1 MYFPECVYDI
11 FQSTLFAMIPVTV
24 AVKPYVA
31 AVIAE
36 SGLGATTVTR
46 VAPEEITKDESLT
59 PSMILLKSDFLG
71 IVKIA
76 DLPKINSKNS
86 NRSYFAKLLERELT
100 AIQKKTPQAFIVCF
114 VFTCRLINGY

>member
-1 MYFPECVYDI
+1 
-11 FQSTLFAMIPVTV
+11 MIPVTV
-24 AVKPYVA
+24 AAKPYVA

-46 VAPEEITKDESLT
+46 VAPEEIANEVSLT

-100 AIQKKTPQAFIVCF
+100 AIQKKNTSGLYCLFCVHLSF
-114 VFTCRLINGY
+114 NKRLLSHFLPLSFQKAADKE